1 MTRRRFFI
9 PPDRIR
15 DGIAILTAD
24 QAHHLRAVLRLRAGE
39 DVELF
44 DGEGNAYSG
53 KVECHDNGIRITAL
67 NRISLPEKRCACL
80 ILAPALIRLER
91 FEWLLEKGT
100 ELGVDRFLPLET
112 RFSSVRIPPAVR
124 QRRLE
129 RWQRIVREASK
140 QCRRLSVPEVHAP
153 LPVMDLLTSREYAD
167 WARFLLDGSAQ
178 ERLSTAAAA
187 AGTVLLCIG
196 PEGGWH
202 SSEVEAAQGK
212 GWRAVR
218 LGPGVLR
225 AETAGLAAIAILRF
239 MLDE

>member
-24 QAHHLRAVLRLRAGE
+24 QAHHLRAVLRLRAGD

-53 KVECHDNGIRITAL
+53 TVEWRDKEIRITAL
-67 NRISLPEKRCACL
+67 DRIPFTEERSTRL
-80 ILAPALIRLER
+80 ILAPAMIRFER

-100 ELGVDRFLPLET
+100 ELGVDRFLPLES
-112 RFSSVRIPPAVR
+112 RFSAIRIPPASLR
-124 QRRLE
+124 SRLE

-140 QCRRLSVPEVHAP
+140 QCRRLSVPEVNAP
-153 LPVMDLLTSREYAD
+153 IAVTELLPSREYAD
-167 WARFLLDGSAQ
+167 CPRFLLHREAPV
-178 ERLSTAAAA
+178 RLNAPAAA
-187 AGTVLLCIG
+187 AGSMILCTG

-202 SSEVEAAQGK
+202 SSEIEAAQGA
-212 GWRAVR
+212 GWTVVS

-225 AETAGLAAIAILRF
+225 AETAGLAAVAVIRF
-239 MLDE
+239 TLDT

>member
-15 DGIAILTAD
+15 NGIAILTAD
-24 QAHHLRAVLRLRAGE
+24 QAHHLRSVLRLRAGD

-53 KVECHDNGIRITAL
+53 KVERHESEVRVTAL
-67 NRISLPEKRCACL
+67 ERIPLLERHGARL
-80 ILAPALIRLER
+80 ILAPALIRMER

-112 RFSSVRIPPAVR
+112 RFSSVRIPPAGR

-153 LPVMDLLTSREYAD
+153 LPVTDVLTCREYAAC
-167 WARFLLDGSAQ
+167 ARFLLNGRAP
-178 ERLSTAAAA
+178 ERLSAA

-202 SSEVEAAQGK
+202 GSEVEAAEAN
-212 GWRAVR
+212 GWRVVR

-225 AETAGLAAIAILRF
+225 AETAGLAAVAILRF
-239 MLDE
+239 ALDE